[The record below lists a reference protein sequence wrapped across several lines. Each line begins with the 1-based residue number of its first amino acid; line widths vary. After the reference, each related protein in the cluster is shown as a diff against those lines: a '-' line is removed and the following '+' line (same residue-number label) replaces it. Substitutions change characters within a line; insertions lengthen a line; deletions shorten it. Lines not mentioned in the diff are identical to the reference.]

1 MPASLI
7 PSTFLPHHLRRLA
20 PAGCTTS
27 PAASSSAFVPASR
40 YDFEPLLAYLS
51 SPSVAASL
59 TSPSPPASVPAPEHR
74 LAATYSAVP
83 SHEWHALL
91 RDLAA
96 SDASLPVAFALLPFL
111 HRHRLCFPLDLLLSS
126 LLHSLSVSGRL
137 LPHSLLLSFPPSL
150 SDPPS
155 PLLLN
160 SLLAASAAAS
170 RPAVAL
176 RLLSLLREHD
186 FLPDLASYSHLLA
199 SLLNTRDP
207 PDAALLERL
216 LGDLRESRLEPDA
229 PLFSDLISAFA
240 RAALPDAALE
250 LLASAQAIGLTPR
263 SNAVT
268 ALISALGSAGRV
280 AEAEALFLEFF
291 LAGEIKPLTR
301 AYNALLKGY
310 VRIGSLKNAEQV
322 LDEMSQCGVAPDEGH
337 LQLACGRVHKG
348 WENARRRIEPD
359 VVTWNTL
366 IDAHCK
372 GGRHDRAMELFE
384 EMRESNCPPG
394 TTTYNIMINLLGE
407 QERWEGVEAMLSEM
421 KEQGLVPNIIT
432 YTTLVD
438 VYGRSGRYKEAIDCI
453 EAMKADGLKPS
464 PTMYHALVNAYAQR
478 GLADHALNVVKA
490 MKADGL
496 EVSILVLN
504 SLINAFG
511 EDRRVV
517 EAFSVLQFMKENGL
531 RPDVITY
538 TTLMKALI
546 RVEQFDKVPVIYEEM
561 ITSGCAPDRKARAM
575 LRSALRYMKHMRVA

>member
-1 MPASLI
+1 MPASLLR
-7 PSTFLPHHLRRLA
+7 PTFVPHRLRRLA

-27 PAASSSAFVPASR
+27 SAPAPLSR
-40 YDFEPLLAYLS
+40 YDFEPLLSYLS
-51 SPSVAASL
+51 SPSVSASL
-59 TSPSPPASVPAPEHR
+59 TSSSPPATIPVPERR
-74 LAATYSAVP
+74 LAASYSSVP

-91 RDLAA
+91 RELAA
-96 SDASLPVAFALLPFL
+96 SDASLPLAFALLPFL

-150 SDPPS
+150 TDPPS

-176 RLLSLLREHD
+176 RLLGLLREHD

-199 SLLNTRDP
+199 SLLNTKDP

-240 RAALPDAALE
+240 RAALPDPALE

-268 ALISALGSAGRV
+268 ALISALGTAGRV

-291 LAGEIKPLTR
+291 LAGEIKPRTR

-310 VRIGSLKNAEQV
+310 VRIGSLKNAEHV
-322 LDEMSQCGVAPDEGH
+322 LDEMSQCGVAPDEATYSLLVDAYTRAGRWESARILLKEMEADGVKPSSYVFSRILAGFRDRGDWQKAFAVLREMHASGVKPDRHFYNVMIDTFGKYNCLGH
-337 LQLACGRVHKG
+337 AMDAFDRMREEG
-348 WENARRRIEPD
+348 IEPD

-366 IDAHCK
+366 IDAHRK

-407 QERWEGVEAMLSEM
+407 QERWEGVDVMLSEM

-478 GLADHALNVVKA
+478 VRNFLYNVA
-490 MKADGL
+490 Y
-496 EVSILVLN
+496 
-504 SLINAFG
+504 
-511 EDRRVV
+511 
-517 EAFSVLQFMKENGL
+517 FSFMF
-531 RPDVITY
+531 
-538 TTLMKALI
+538 M
-546 RVEQFDKVPVIYEEM
+546 
-561 ITSGCAPDRKARAM
+561 
-575 LRSALRYMKHMRVA
+575 